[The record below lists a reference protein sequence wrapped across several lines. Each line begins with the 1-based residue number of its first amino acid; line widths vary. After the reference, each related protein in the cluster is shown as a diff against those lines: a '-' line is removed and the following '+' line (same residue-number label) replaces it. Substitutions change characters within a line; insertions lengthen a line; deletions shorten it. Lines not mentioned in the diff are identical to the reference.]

1 MIQLAR
7 GSKKPI
13 LIATLL
19 AILVGGLGGAATDI
33 GPWYFSLVKPAWQPP
48 DWLFGP
54 VWTTIYVLTAIAG
67 VRAWRRGNLTE
78 RRFFAGAL
86 ALNLVLNVMWSVI
99 FFTLK
104 RPDLALLEVVPL
116 WLSIALLALLVRR
129 YSPLSSVLLLPYLA
143 WVGFAAYLNW
153 TIVRLN
159 GMG

>member
-19 AILVGGLGGAATDI
+19 AIVVGGLGGAATDI
-33 GPWYFSLVKPAWQPP
+33 GPWYYGLVKPSWQPP

-67 VRAWRRGNLTE
+67 VRAWRLGNPTE

-86 ALNLVLNVMWSVI
+86 ALNLVLNVLWSVI

-116 WLSIALLALLVRR
+116 WLSIALLMLLVRR
-129 YSPLSSVLLLPYLA
+129 YSPLSSALLLPYLL

-159 GMG
+159 GLG